1 MDPLG
6 LALETYDAI
15 GRWRVTG
22 EAGVP
27 IDASG
32 QMPNGA
38 QFYGLQG
45 LRELLLERRDEFVG
59 TVTEKLLAY
68 AMGRPPEYFD
78 KPTIRSIVRAS
89 ALENHSW
96 SSIIV
101 GIVLSTPFRNR
112 RSE

>member
-1 MDPLG
+1 M
-6 LALETYDAI
+6 
-15 GRWRVTG
+15 
-22 EAGVP
+22 
-27 IDASG
+27 
-32 QMPNGA
+32 
-38 QFYGLQG
+38 QG

-78 KPTIRSIVRAS
+78 KPTIRAIVRDT

-112 RSE
+112 RSES